1 MERGKNPESETAEK
15 IYRRFPFWFCENYE
29 KHGYDVEHMPFD
41 QHMAIAACCPRY
53 ALVTSASLDA
63 WADPPSERRSCE
75 AALPAWGLFG
85 MGEMG
90 QGAAYF
96 LRYGIH
102 FLSFND
108 WRFFMDF
115 IDGHKA

>member
-1 MERGKNPESETAEK
+1 MKKNTIKRVLAWTLTLMLAAMLPLTALADGAQQPPE
-15 IYRRFPFWFCENYE
+15 
-29 KHGYDVEHMPFD
+29 
-41 QHMAIAACCPRY
+41 
-53 ALVTSASLDA
+53 
-63 WADPPSERRSCE
+63 
-75 AALPAWGLFG
+75 G

-96 LRYGIH
+96 LRDGIH